1 MQNDKKRFVN
11 NINFRYLELL
21 FTKLLLKT
29 ITETKISNRLL
40 SSKQIQLKYE

>member
-40 SSKQIQLKYE
+40 SYKQIQLKYE